1 MSCFVKECD
10 QTITGIIYQNWD
22 FYLILP
28 AIIKTLKSFIL
39 KIIGRNFEY
48 DEALNIVQ
56 FEEYTEDINF
66 DEIKRYDVQKRVR
79 NLESQKLNFRKGRK
93 HVGKNHRKHHG
104 RNPREKSGNKR
115 EKVTNK
121 NLLGMYRNKFRHCTV
136 FRKASILSGS
146 GFNKFLASKNF
157 FRENTTD

>member
-1 MSCFVKECD
+1 MTTPNS
-10 QTITGIIYQNWD
+10 
-22 FYLILP
+22 LIC
-28 AIIKTLKSFIL
+28 KIL
-39 KIIGRNFEY
+39 GRNFEY

-79 NLESQKLNFRKGRK
+79 NLESQKLNFRKGRQ

-104 RNPREKSGNKR
+104 RNPREKFGKIPENEDNRRNKK

-121 NLLGMYRNKFRHCTV
+121 VIKMITRYVHENQRVGWNLFLEKNKMAHSFMREARVLKMFC
-136 FRKASILSGS
+136 FIL
-146 GFNKFLASKNF
+146 KNQK
-157 FRENTTD
+157 N